1 MNVIEMRGVVQAYE
15 AGKEVLRGVNLAV
28 RSGEVLGLLGRNGAG
43 KTTLLRTIAGML
55 APVSGGTRVFGLDP
69 LRKPLDVKRRIGYVA
84 EDRGL
89 PGRVRLD
96 AMLALHRSLFPD
108 WDDAFADELLGRFGL
123 EPTQVIQTMS
133 LGQARHAALVC
144 AVAHRPDLLLL
155 DEPAGGLDPIARRGF
170 LETSI
175 RLLAE
180 SGTTI
185 VLSSHLMSDV
195 ERLAG
200 RIAVLHRGKI
210 LVDCSLDA
218 LADRYAL
225 ARCQAPD
232 EAAAAAIEGHLDEL
246 PEVLGAQR
254 HGRRVCAV
262 VALPP
267 GAASA
272 RFAQLGIEAEIGPA
286 APLEDFFIEVAGR
299 TS

>member
-1 MNVIEMRGVVQAYE
+1 
-15 AGKEVLRGVNLAV
+15 
-28 RSGEVLGLLGRNGAG
+28 
-43 KTTLLRTIAGML
+43 
-55 APVSGGTRVFGLDP
+55 
-69 LRKPLDVKRRIGYVA
+69 
-84 EDRGL
+84 
-89 PGRVRLD
+89 
-96 AMLALHRSLFPD
+96 
-108 WDDAFADELLGRFGL
+108 
-123 EPTQVIQTMS
+123 MS

-155 DEPAGGLDPIARRGF
+155 DEPAGRTRPRSPAAGSSKHPSGC
-170 LETSI
+170 SP
-175 RLLAE
+175 
-180 SGTTI
+180 SPGTTI

-262 VALPP
+262 VALPRR
-267 GAASA
+267 GA